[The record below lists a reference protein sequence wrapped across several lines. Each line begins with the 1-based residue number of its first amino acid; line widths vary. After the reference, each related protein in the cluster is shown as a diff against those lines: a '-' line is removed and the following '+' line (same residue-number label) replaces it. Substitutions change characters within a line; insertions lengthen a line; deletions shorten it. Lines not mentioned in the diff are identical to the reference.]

1 MLLPNYST
9 DSVDNYQEEEEE
21 VEEEEELTREIKSTK
36 CVQ

>member
-9 DSVDNYQEEEEE
+9 DSVYNYQEEEEE
-21 VEEEEELTREIKSTK
+21 EEELSREIKSTI

>member
-9 DSVDNYQEEEEE
+9 DSVYNYQEEEEE
-21 VEEEEELTREIKSTK
+21 EEEELSREIKSTI